1 MTIRSIFYATIP
13 FSLLLIVSWFFIPNM
28 EIMRRGCS
36 AWAKLVIGRRL
47 WVRRNMAQKIAR
59 AAIREFYY
67 RQHLVG
73 LYQSIEFKRFCDR
86 LISWIRC
93 TISSIRPMSCQTS
106 GTDVIFKIASK
117 GRVMTC
123 DLAISPHL
131 SVNCRWLWLETRS
144 VQANGRCRLSSSAC
158 LG

>member
-1 MTIRSIFYATIP
+1 MTIRFIFYATIP
-13 FSLLLIVSWFFIPNM
+13 FSVLLSKLVFIPNM
-28 EIMRRGCS
+28 DILRRGCN

-47 WVRRNMAQKIAR
+47 RVRRNMAQKISR

-73 LYQSIEFKRFCDR
+73 LYQSIEFKQFSDR
-86 LISWIRC
+86 LISWIRF
-93 TISSIRPMSCQTS
+93 TISSIRPISCQTS
-106 GTDVIFKIASK
+106 RTDVMFKIASK

-123 DLAISPHL
+123 DLAIRPHL
-131 SVNCRWLWLETRS
+131 SVDCRWLWVETRS